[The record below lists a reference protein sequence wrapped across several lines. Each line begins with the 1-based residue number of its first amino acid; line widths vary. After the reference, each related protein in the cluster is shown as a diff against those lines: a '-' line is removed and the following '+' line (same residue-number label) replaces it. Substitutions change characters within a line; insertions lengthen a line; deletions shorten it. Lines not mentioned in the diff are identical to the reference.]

1 MKNFSP
7 LIKYFF
13 AFLLLY
19 SLLFGLFSLPS
30 VATVTANAYRPPTL
44 LLLQVFFPKAHL
56 QLEPDAPPESDPY
69 TIRAVFIS
77 KAKIE
82 EFKAQARQQGAGQ
95 VTLDATEYDIYFH
108 LLFTSFW
115 LFLLAM
121 VLITPMSWKDK
132 LLGALAGSFLF
143 YLYTVF
149 KIYIFLLDLFNRSQY
164 DMYKLGETGSEVVEG
179 LSYVLK
185 SLGLSAFVVI
195 FIWVLVAF
203 RKSNWRGLLSKLG
216 HA

>member
-1 MKNFSP
+1 MKNFTP
-7 LIKYFF
+7 LIKYFLG
-13 AFLLLY
+13 FLLLY
-19 SLLFGLFSLPS
+19 SLLFGLFSLTS
-30 VATVTANAYRPPTL
+30 VAKVTADAYRPPTL
-44 LLLQVFFPKAHL
+44 MLLQVFLPKAHL

-77 KAKIE
+77 KAKVE
-82 EFKAQARQQGAGQ
+82 EFKAQAKQQGAGQ

-115 LFLLAM
+115 LFLLS
-121 VLITPMSWKDK
+121 LILLTPFGWKDK
-132 LLGALAGSFLF
+132 LLGILIGSLLF

-164 DMYKLGETGSEVVEG
+164 DMYKLGETGSKVVEG

-203 RKSNWRGLLSKLG
+203 RKSNWRALLGKLG
-216 HA
+216 KA